1 MNVDKQKINDPFY
14 RYKMSPVS
22 LKDEGFGNGL
32 RTVFLNLETIAKE
45 INRDPQMLISYL
57 SIALGCKFIKGKEEA
72 KDKETI
78 KWILYGKHSK
88 DIIQNLVYDF
98 VNLFVLCTHC
108 RNPETIFITEKKET
122 ILLCSACSK
131 HTNIVLNKLTIKI
144 IKLAKIFDEQ
154 KENKE

>member
-1 MNVDKQKINDPFY
+1 
-14 RYKMSPVS
+14 
-22 LKDEGFGNGL
+22 
-32 RTVFLNLETIAKE
+32 
-45 INRDPQMLISYL
+45 MLISYL